1 MSISHSIKQ
10 ITTAFERYA
19 NQNLDKYGLTMS
31 QMETLMFL
39 YSCEQNKASVIQ
51 RDIENAMRLKN
62 PTVSGILDRLERKG
76 FISRVPNPSNRRVNQ
91 IVLTPKAISL
101 RETATADLEALEENM
116 LQEVSAEDRE
126 HLAQTLNR
134 ILDSLA
140 NK

>member
-1 MSISHSIKQ
+1 
-10 ITTAFERYA
+10 
-19 NQNLDKYGLTMS
+19 
-31 QMETLMFL
+31 MFL